1 MEEHDSSSNCVW
13 YFAQGGLVKAGLD
26 VAQMWLD
33 GDEILVNT
41 IDRDGNTLPISLEN
55 NHALTHD
62 PLAVL
67 VCYLTIWTFL
77 DLNLD
82 MAFVLIPKK

>member
-1 MEEHDSSSNCVW
+1 M
-13 YFAQGGLVKAGLD
+13 KAGLD

-67 VCYLTIWTFL
+67 VSIIMYASRHRSNFGVCTDIDEWI
-77 DLNLD
+77 N
-82 MAFVLIPKK
+82 IR

>member
-1 MEEHDSSSNCVW
+1 M
-13 YFAQGGLVKAGLD
+13 KAGLD

-55 NHALTHD
+55 SHALTHD

-67 VCYLTIWTFL
+67 VCYLSICTLL
-77 DLNLD
+77 DLNLN
-82 MAFVLIPKK
+82 MAFVLIPKNERIKLGERR

>member
-1 MEEHDSSSNCVW
+1 M
-13 YFAQGGLVKAGLD
+13 KAGLD

-33 GDEILVNT
+33 GSEILVNT

-55 NHALTHD
+55 NQALTHD

-67 VCYLTIWTFL
+67 VCSIMHTSRSQSKF
-77 DLNLD
+77 DLSY
-82 MAFVLIPKK
+82 